1 MKNRKWTN
9 KQKLEIVLEGIKG
22 SIPISELCNRHQI
35 MQTQYYAWKN
45 HFLRNAE
52 KIFDLGKSTSTEERL
67 ENENRKLKTVIGELT
82 MELKKSD
89 YE

>member
-9 KQKLEIVLEGIKG
+9 KQKLEIVLEGLKG
-22 SIPISELCNRHQI
+22 SVTISELCNRHQI
-35 MQTQYYAWKN
+35 MQTQYYDWKN

-52 KIFDLGKSTSTEERL
+52 KVFDLGKAASTEDRL
-67 ENENRKLKTVIGELT
+67 EKENRKLKTLIGDLT
-82 MELKKSD
+82 IELKKND

>member
-1 MKNRKWTN
+1 
-9 KQKLEIVLEGIKG
+9 
-22 SIPISELCNRHQI
+22 
-35 MQTQYYAWKN
+35 MQTQYYDWKN

-67 ENENRKLKTVIGELT
+67 EKENRKLKTLIGDLT